1 MSIKKYEI
9 DRRRTKELGQPELQV
24 ISGKG
29 GRNHFFCT
37 LIPAKARPCCPRCGN
52 PEVRNQGNIHRDYL
66 DVIPRGDDIAIITIT
81 FEFRKAKCLSPD
93 CGCVYYPEITFAS
106 PYARSTRRVDNAIV
120 RMVLRGGC
128 SYSEIAEEFE
138 GHLSRQVVGQIFHRR
153 AKELNADQSDSAAW
167 YRELLEEGPY
177 LFYSGVLS
185 RGRRLP

>member
-1 MSIKKYEI
+1 MSREEYWVDK
-9 DRRRTKELGQPELQV
+9 RRTEELSQPELQV

-29 GRNHFFCT
+29 DWNHFFCT
-37 LIPAKARPCCPRCGN
+37 LIPAKARPSCPRCGN
-52 PEVRNQGNIHRDYL
+52 PAVRNQGNMRRDYL
-66 DVIPRGDDIAIITIT
+66 DVIPRGDDVAIITIT
-81 FEFRKAKCLSPD
+81 LEFRKAKCLSPD

-106 PYARSTRRVDNAIV
+106 PYARTTRRVDNAIV

-138 GHLSRQVVGQIFHRR
+138 GNLSRQVVGQIFHRR
-153 AKELNADQSDSAAW
+153 AKELNADQSESAAW

-177 LFYSGVLS
+177 LFYQGVLS